1 MNLNDIPIFPL
12 RDLDNYENVSH
23 WDTFNDFKYFADV
36 CMGKIKE
43 TYKHSSYYWEEDVD
57 RYDEKYMI
65 GLMHHPT
72 EGYYPLYLTPS
83 NYVKYLSSVE
93 QRFVEVEMY
102 EEASECKNLINKIKK
117 VMERNNLESLVNL
130 VKNWADDKNLLTA
143 GNEHNQIKKVV
154 EEVQEIEQA
163 LQEGNIED
171 IKNEIGD
178 GFVTLII
185 LAHQVGLTPTDCL
198 LSAYNKIS
206 KRKGKTINGIFVK
219 D

>member
-1 MNLNDIPIFPL
+1 M
-12 RDLDNYENVSH
+12 
-23 WDTFNDFKYFADV
+23 FKTNK
-36 CMGKIKE
+36 KIE
-43 TYKHSSYYWEEDVD
+43 MSNFEEL
-57 RYDEKYMI
+57 I
-65 GLMHHPT
+65 
-72 EGYYPLYLTPS
+72 YL
-83 NYVKYLSSVE
+83 V
-93 QRFVEVEMY
+93 R
-102 EEASECKNLINKIKK
+102 
-117 VMERNNLESLVNL
+117 
-130 VKNWADDKNLLTA
+130 NWADDKNLLTA

-154 EEVQEIEQA
+154 EEVQEIQQA

-206 KRKGKTINGIFVK
+206 KRKGKTVNGIFVK